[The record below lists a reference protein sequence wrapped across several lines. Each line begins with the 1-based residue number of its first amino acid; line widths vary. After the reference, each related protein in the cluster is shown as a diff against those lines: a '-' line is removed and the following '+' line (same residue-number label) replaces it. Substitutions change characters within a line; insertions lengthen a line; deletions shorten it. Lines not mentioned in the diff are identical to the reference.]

1 MPSEMHTPLEISRRL
16 NVAAEVLSAKI
27 GIHGSAT
34 HHFANMI
41 ASMSLTFAGSLSH
54 WPSVVEY
61 AGKLASGLRKE
72 NLSEWRSLV
81 ADAMPFLE
89 EASHLAIDLG
99 VLKFHLLEH
108 TLDVTKGDSVEHVA
122 QIAQYACLLAHSD
135 KSPRNE
141 IDVPDAEQL

>member
-72 NLSEWRSLV
+72 NLSDWRSLV

-89 EASHLAIDLG
+89 EASHLAIDLWG
-99 VLKFHLLEH
+99 LTFHLVVR

-122 QIAQYACLLAHSD
+122 QIAQYSSLLAHSD
-135 KSPRNE
+135 NAPGNE
-141 IDVPDAEQL
+141 IDVTATEQL